1 MTGNDP
7 AHYNSATRL
16 LLQTLHSPSA
26 DSHLRARR
34 VRLRH
39 HADDPNAAMAHRPAR
54 RTELLFDVLIGAGT
68 KPSSRINGFAPIVG
82 PTQSRAVDRHG

>member
-1 MTGNDP
+1 MP
-7 AHYNSATRL
+7 AFIISTR
-16 LLQTLHSPSA
+16 H
-26 DSHLRARR
+26 RAHIDARGGSDAGTTPTTR
-34 VRLRH
+34 TRQWH
-39 HADDPNAAMAHRPAR
+39 IRPAR